1 MPIDIKQYDS
11 ALAYIENDAKFSK
24 LVGNLSN
31 NDDRMRLKAYELYE
45 DMYHNRPEHIRITL
59 RGDDDD
65 DDSIEIYL
73 PSAKKCIQ
81 AINRFLGVGYQVLPD
96 PSVEQSANA
105 PAVAAALEK
114 LFKRE
119 KMPTKFAQFKR
130 YGLIKGDTLLH
141 ITGDKTKRPG
151 TRICIQEL
159 KPEHYFPIEDP
170 VTGECTGCYI
180 VDIIGNPRNSIPT
193 KLHTGQVL
201 VRRQTYLKIYDETGN
216 PTGQIMSDL
225 ALYEVGKWDERY
237 LPPGDINLVQQVVEP
252 FFLPEQINQLPV
264 YHWASNAPPGST
276 FGMSELAGF
285 ESIITAL
292 NQSMSDEDLTLIMQ
306 GLGVY
311 WTDASP
317 PLNARGEEVEWEISP
332 RSVVQVASGGNFGRV
347 SGISTVQPF
356 GDHIT
361 ALDEAMQQGLGLSDV
376 AIGLVNDTTAA
387 ESGIALKLK
396 LAPLL
401 ANNAE
406 KEFGLTSICD
416 HFIYDLVSGWLPAY
430 ESVDSEGVVFITQ
443 FDDPMPKNQSKDLAD
458 LLQIWTQAANT
469 LPIAWFYEQLNSIM
483 GYDLDP
489 ETDFQQALD
498 DAQRIMEATLP
509 PPPPPAP
516 GQTDLVASG
525 ATTANGGRPSTN
537 GQG

>member
-11 ALAYIENDAKFSK
+11 ALAYIENDAKFTK

-31 NDDRMRLKAYELYE
+31 NDDRLRLKAYELYE

-59 RGDDDD
+59 RGGEDEDD

-73 PSAKKCIQ
+73 PSAKKCVQ
-81 AINRFLGVGYQVLPD
+81 AVNRFLGINYKVVPD
-96 PSVEQSANA
+96 PSVEQGANTV
-105 PAVAAALEK
+105 AVGTALDK

-130 YGLIKGDTLLH
+130 YGLMKGDSLLH

-151 TRICIQEL
+151 NRICIKEL
-159 KPEHYFPIEDP
+159 KPEHYFPIEEP
-170 VTGECTGCYI
+170 INGECVGCYI
-180 VDIIGNPRNSIPT
+180 IDIINNPKNSIPT

-201 VRRQTYLKIYDETGN
+201 VRRQTYLKIFGPDGN

-237 LPPGDINLVQQVVEP
+237 LPPGDINKVEQIVEP
-252 FFLPEQINQLPV
+252 FFLPDEVNQLPV

-276 FGMSELAGF
+276 FGMSLMAGV
-285 ESIITAL
+285 ESIVTAL

-317 PLNARGEEVEWEISP
+317 PLNNRGEEVEWEISP
-332 RSVVQVASGGNFGRV
+332 RSVVQVASGGQFGRV
-347 SGISTVQPF
+347 SGITTVQPF

-361 ALDEAMQQGLGLSDV
+361 ALDEAMQQALGLSDV
-376 AIGLVNDTTAA
+376 AIGLVNDTTVA

-406 KEFGLTSICD
+406 LEFSLNNICD

-430 ESVDSEGVVFITQ
+430 EGIDSEGVTFITQ

-458 LLQIWTQAANT
+458 LLSIWNQAANT

-489 ETDFQQALD
+489 TTDFQQALD
-498 DAQRIMEATLP
+498 DAQKIMEATLP
-509 PPPPPAP
+509 PPPPVAP
-516 GQTDLVASG
+516 GGPGLVG
-525 ATTANGGRPSTN
+525 AGAPSTN